1 MRRLGFMGV
10 VLAMA
15 LSLAT
20 SATPIEPPQQPPT
33 PPGQPGETPS
43 GGAPLVLAD
52 QDGDGI
58 SDPLQQQIE
67 QAAPGDKFD
76 VVATFTLP
84 QPAAAAQAAV
94 GSFAVA
100 RQFSIING
108 FAATMTA
115 AQIQAL
121 ANTPGIF
128 RIEEGFEVTANLDG
142 AVADFGAGDAAFDF
156 AVDGSGPVGGQPVGI
171 CVLDTGADP
180 GHEQLDNGKIVAFKD
195 FIKNR
200 KTSYD
205 DHGHGTH
212 VASTAAGDGIGG
224 GNAAQYAGVAP
235 AAALYIGKVLD
246 ANGSGSDS
254 GVVSGVEWCAGQAGV
269 HIISMSLGSAGFTD
283 GLDAMSLAVN
293 CATDPDW
300 APTCGPPAGSPKIAV
315 VAAGNAGPSPV
326 TIGSPGAAAKP
337 ITVGA
342 VSNPSGDGMG
352 INLAAFSSRGP
363 TSDGRVKPDIAA
375 PGVRIQAA
383 QFRTAAGYTTLS
395 GTSMATPFVAGIV
408 ALMLDAGPDLATVD
422 GATGQLPVDRIRDIL
437 AATAVDRGPDGPAGP
452 QDNEYGHG
460 LIDAY
465 AAIAQASGLAPG
477 AYQPNDFPGYQ
488 WESGTIATAD
498 EEWFS
503 QTFQVEA
510 GGTPLA
516 ATLTTLTGEAICTDL
531 FLCGFGLGWVWDP
544 DFDIELL
551 DADTGAFV
559 PPASD
564 EITRSECPAAG
575 EFCGTSRQETIYYL
589 PPGPGSYKFRV
600 YSNSNGGVTPNG
612 GDFLLEVSGVITL
625 TANAGPDQ
633 IVTDND
639 DSGSESVVLDG
650 SASTN
655 SGGVIASYEWREGG
669 TLLGTGEILVVPLT
683 IGLHQITL
691 TVSDPEG
698 GTDSDVLAVTVIA
711 NQAPVAAAGGD
722 MTVTDNDDNGQE
734 SFTLDGSAS
743 IDPGGGTIV
752 AYEWSEGV
760 VSLGSG
766 QTLNLT
772 RGIGGYTFTLTVTDQ
787 AGLQSSDSVNVTV
800 VANQAPIAD
809 AGGDMTVTDND
820 GSGSEPVHLD
830 GSASTDPGG
839 TIVAYEWSDATGVVG
854 TQATLD
860 VVLAIGG
867 YSYTLKVTDQVGAS
881 STDTITV
888 TVLAN
893 QTPVADAGP
902 DQTLYD
908 NDGSGAE
915 SVTLDGSGS
924 ADPGGGTIVAYEWTE
939 NGNPVG
945 SGPTIAV
952 TQAIDAVVYRLTVTD
967 ETGASSSD
975 DTTGTAN

>member
-1 MRRLGFMGV
+1 MRRLGLMGV

-20 SATPIEPPQQPPT
+20 SAVPIEPPQQPPT
-33 PPGQPGETPS
+33 PPGDPGA
-43 GGAPLVLAD
+43 APLVLMD

-58 SDPLQQQIE
+58 SDSLQRQID

-128 RIEEGFEVTANLDG
+128 RIEEDFEVTANLDG

-235 AAALYIGKVLD
+235 AAALFIGKVLD
-246 ANGSGSDS
+246 GNGSGSDS

-283 GLDAMSLAVN
+283 GLDAISLAVN

-300 APTCGPPAGSPKIAV
+300 APTCGSLGGSPKIAV
-315 VAAGNAGPSPV
+315 VAAGNSGPSPV
-326 TIGSPGAAAKP
+326 TIGSPGAAAKS

-342 VSNPSGDGMG
+342 VSNPSGDGKG

-395 GTSMATPFVAGIV
+395 GTSMATPFVAGAV

-460 LIDAY
+460 LIDVY
-465 AAIAQASGLAPG
+465 AAVAQASGLAPG
-477 AYQPNDFPGYQ
+477 AYQPNDFPGYR

-498 EEWFS
+498 DEWFS
-503 QTFQVEA
+503 QTFEVEA

-516 ATLTTLTGEAICTDL
+516 ATLTSLTGEAVCTDPI
-531 FLCGFGLGWVWDP
+531 LCLFGLGWVWNP
-544 DFDIELL
+544 DFDMELL

-600 YSNSNGGVTPNG
+600 YSISNGGVTPNG

-625 TANAGPDQ
+625 EANAGPDQ

-669 TLLGTGEILVVPLT
+669 ALLGTGETLVVSLPL
-683 IGLHQITL
+683 GLHQITL

-698 GTDSDVLAVTVIA
+698 GTDSDVLAITVIA

-722 MTVTDNDDNGQE
+722 MTVTDNDDSGQE

-743 IDPGGGTIV
+743 VDPGGGTIV
-752 AYEWSEGV
+752 AYEWSEGF
-760 VSLGSG
+760 VSLGGG

-809 AGGDMTVTDND
+809 AGGDITVTDND
-820 GSGSEPVHLD
+820 GGGSEPAHLD
-830 GSASTDPGG
+830 GSPST
-839 TIVAYEWSDATGVVG
+839 
-854 TQATLD
+854 
-860 VVLAIGG
+860 
-867 YSYTLKVTDQVGAS
+867 
-881 STDTITV
+881 
-888 TVLAN
+888 
-893 QTPVADAGP
+893 
-902 DQTLYD
+902 
-908 NDGSGAE
+908 
-915 SVTLDGSGS
+915 
-924 ADPGGGTIVAYEWTE
+924 
-939 NGNPVG
+939 
-945 SGPTIAV
+945 
-952 TQAIDAVVYRLTVTD
+952 
-967 ETGASSSD
+967 
-975 DTTGTAN
+975 